1 MEDQIENDRTTFSRV
16 NNSDNYCAVYSALL
30 AIGEFESRKN
40 IKKNNKTKENA
51 KLDQSNSE
59 DFQEKSKYVAFC
71 KYKAQHLNYEELKHQ
86 KSLFAIEVR
95 KIIKDLKIADKPQTP
110 GIFSHIAKYFDNK
123 YNFSVVS

>member
-1 MEDQIENDRTTFSRV
+1 
-16 NNSDNYCAVYSALL
+16 L
-30 AIGEFESRKN
+30 K
-40 IKKNNKTKENA
+40 
-51 KLDQSNSE
+51 
-59 DFQEKSKYVAFC
+59 EKSKYVAFC

-110 GIFSHIAKYFDNK
+110 DIFSHIAKYFDNK